1 MMHSRTTESM
11 EVFYRL
17 LEGGNGADVVGR
29 SMQRI
34 SKGFL
39 LRRHSY
45 SELLS
50 CLPQSVFPRQKLV
63 VSMVPSPCRS

>member
-1 MMHSRTTESM
+1 MQSRTTEST
-11 EVFYRL
+11 EVVYRL
-17 LEGGNGADVVGR
+17 LEGGERGR
-29 SMQRI
+29 CGGEEHA
-34 SKGFL
+34 KGFL